1 MMKKLVFLLPG
12 LGNHYLNMGRAL
24 YEREAV
30 FQTAVDRCAALL
42 QPHLGQDIREIL
54 YTTAVPQSGGSG
66 LDLRQMLRRQ
76 EVVDPAALR
85 LQETIA
91 AQPTLFTV
99 EYALAQ
105 LLAARGIEPAALLG
119 YSLGE
124 YVAAQLA
131 GLFSLE
137 DALYLVATRARLIQE
152 LPPGKMLAVPLSES
166 ALRPYLT
173 DRLAI
178 SAVNGEGLC
187 VLAGEPAAIAALS
200 GTLAASGIAA
210 QTLPTSHAFHTEM
223 MRPIAAEFLAAA
235 QTITF
240 QPPKLPY
247 VSNLTGDWIR
257 SDQATSPDYWLEH
270 SCRPVRFA
278 TGVATLRQAGYQSF
292 LEVGPGQALSSLVM
306 ALAGPSATAI
316 ATMRYEYERQADT
329 AVLQQAL
336 EKIGAVAETAAAPWQ
351 PADEV
356 EEALYDIWC
365 RLLKVEAFDGRQTF
379 FSLGGNSLLA
389 TQLVFR
395 LRKAFRLD
403 VPLRTIFEAP
413 TIEALAEVVRGQL
426 TDNGNQLS
434 VTSEKSIV
442 KGKPSTDNGDRVAAN
457 EPLLVTLPNG
467 LLVACQSKVE
477 TAHFYEDIFE
487 HRNYLQHG
495 IALSPAACVFDV
507 GGNIGLFTL
516 FVHLHCPDAQIISF
530 EPAPPLFALLQENVA
545 RHGVAAQLFPYA
557 LSRQA
562 GTAELTFYPQ
572 SSGMS
577 SLYPDVAEE
586 RAVLQTVI
594 DNQIRRGET
603 DLLPL
608 LAHADDYF
616 AERFR
621 PQTFTCQV
629 KTVSEM
635 MAETAVDRIDLLKID
650 VQKSEHD
657 VLLGIADTDWPKITQ
672 IVIEV
677 HDIRDQL
684 STIRHLL
691 IEKGYQVVVE
701 QDALYAGSV
710 MYNLYARRNG
720 A

>member
-1 MMKKLVFLLPG
+1 MKNLVFLLPG
-12 LGNHYLNMGRAL
+12 LGNHYLNMGREL

-30 FQTAVDRCAALL
+30 LQTAVDRCAALL
-42 QPHLGQDIREIL
+42 WPHLGLDIREIMF
-54 YTTAVPQSGGSG
+54 TTAVPDSGSGG
-66 LDLRQMLRRQ
+66 LDLRKMLRRE

-85 LQETIA
+85 LQQTA
-91 AQPTLFTV
+91 VAQPAVFTI
-99 EYALAQ
+99 EYALTQ

-131 GLFSLE
+131 GVFSLE
-137 DALYLVATRARLIQE
+137 DVLYLVATRARLIQA
-152 LPPGKMLAVPLSES
+152 LPLGRMLAVPLPEA
-166 ALRPYLT
+166 ALRPYLNEA
-173 DRLAI
+173 LSI
-178 SAVNGEGLC
+178 SAVNGEELC
-187 VLAGEPAAIAALS
+187 VVAGEPAAIAALS
-200 GTLAASGIAA
+200 RRLAASGIAA
-210 QTLPTSHAFHTEM
+210 QTLPTTHAFHTEM
-223 MRPIAAEFLAAA
+223 MRPIGAEFLTAARA
-235 QTITF
+235 VAF

-247 VSNLTGDWIR
+247 VSNLTGDWITA
-257 SDQATSPDYWLEH
+257 DQATSPDYWLEH
-270 SCRPVRFA
+270 SCRSVRFA
-278 TGVATLRQAGYQSF
+278 TGVATLRQAGYELF
-292 LEVGPGQALSSLVM
+292 LEVGPGQALSSLVA
-306 ALAGPSATAI
+306 ALAGPAATAV

-336 EKIGAVAETAAAPWQ
+336 DKLGGSDEQPLSAWQ
-351 PADEV
+351 PADEA
-356 EEALYDIWC
+356 EQALYDIWC
-365 RLLKVEAFDGRQTF
+365 KLLKVEAFDGRYTF
-379 FSLGGNSLLA
+379 FELGGNSLLA

-434 VTSEKSIV
+434 ATSEKSIV
-442 KGKPSTDNGDRVAAN
+442 NGKQSTDNGEQVTAN
-457 EPLLVTLPNG
+457 EPVLVTLPNG
-467 LLVACQSKVE
+467 LAVACQSKAE
-477 TAHFYEDIFE
+477 ATHFYEDIFE
-487 HRNYLQHG
+487 HRNYVQHG
-495 IALSPAACVFDV
+495 LSLPPGACVFDV

-516 FVHLHCPDAQIISF
+516 FVHLHCPEAKIVTF
-530 EPAPPLFALLQENVA
+530 EPAPPLFALLQDNVA

-557 LSRQA
+557 LARQA
-562 GTAELTFYPQ
+562 GTAVLTFYPQ

-603 DLLPL
+603 ELLPL

-621 PQTFTCQV
+621 QETFTCQV

-657 VLLGIADTDWPKITQ
+657 VLLGIAEADWPKIAQ

-677 HDIRDQL
+677 HDIQDQL

-691 IEKGYQVVVE
+691 AEKGYQVVVE
-701 QDALYAGSV
+701 QDPLYAGSV
-710 MYNLYARRNG
+710 IYNLYARRNG